1 MAKKI
6 GEHGEKS
13 NRKSGTPVAPT
24 GMCLPLPLIS
34 AALPQGKRNKYPQ
47 MIPMYVRAI

>member
-34 AALPQGKRNKYPQ
+34 AALPWGKRNSFPLI
-47 MIPMYVRAI
+47 IPMYARAI